1 MRPLMPRNAIQVI
14 LNEHGQLSA
23 VIGGM
28 LRFVE
33 RIEDGKQV
41 PGVMVL
47 RAMLYYIRE
56 YPEQVHH
63 PKEDR
68 YLFPPLSGRSPELD
82 AVIGKLES
90 QHAEDEKLVRALE
103 DALTRYELKGEPA
116 FPALRDLVRAF
127 ADFYLEHMRLEEEVV
142 LPAARRLLS
151 TADWEKIDAGFG
163 ANRDPFE
170 GSELE
175 DDLERLFEVI
185 VNILP

>member
-1 MRPLMPRNAIQVI
+1 MRSLVPRNAIQVI
-14 LNEHGQLSA
+14 LNEHAQLSA

-33 RIEDGKQV
+33 RIEGRERV
-41 PGVMVL
+41 PGIMVL

-63 PKEDR
+63 PKEDY
-68 YLFPPLSGRSPELD
+68 YLFAPLSGRSSELD
-82 AVIGKLES
+82 AVLGTLKS

-116 FPALRDLVRAF
+116 FPELRDRVRAF
-127 ADFYLEHMRLEEEVV
+127 ADFYFGHMRLEEEVV
-142 LPAARRLLS
+142 LPAAQRLLS
-151 TADWEKIDAGFG
+151 KADWEKIDAGFG

-175 DDLERLFEVI
+175 DDLECLFEMI
-185 VNILP
+185 VEILP